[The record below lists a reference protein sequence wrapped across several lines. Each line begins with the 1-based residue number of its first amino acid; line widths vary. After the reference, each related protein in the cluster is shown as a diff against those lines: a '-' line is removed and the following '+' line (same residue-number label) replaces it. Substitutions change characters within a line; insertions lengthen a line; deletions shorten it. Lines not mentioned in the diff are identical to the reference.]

1 MTTES
6 FVLEAIDTLTQCIE
20 VDVLLRVDNVEELC
34 NTLEREAAGFN
45 PKLMYDLDTSDV
57 EKLMVRYGLKF
68 DPGSCAVRIRP
79 ADRMDSLPYKV
90 HTNRELS
97 LMLKGAKPLAV
108 FFDVCSG
115 DSGSDVIF
123 EEQLFEPYVAAGR
136 FIKRVQHGIRI
147 KGLGPEHRRV
157 FYAQP
162 GEEWRI
168 DAYIL
173 MKKVAERSGW
183 GEALER
189 MEGSLLG
196 YEDWQNDVFIK
207 TLYRPKR
214 WGLTA

>member
-79 ADRMDSLPYKV
+79 ADRMDSL
-90 HTNRELS
+90 
-97 LMLKGAKPLAV
+97 
-108 FFDVCSG
+108 
-115 DSGSDVIF
+115 
-123 EEQLFEPYVAAGR
+123 PYVAAGR

>member
-1 MTTES
+1 MKLES
-6 FVLEAIDTLTQCIE
+6 SRRPHSKVYCMCARQRCH
-20 VDVLLRVDNVEELC
+20 C
-34 NTLEREAAGFN
+34 
-45 PKLMYDLDTSDV
+45 TSC
-57 EKLMVRYGLKF
+57 
-68 DPGSCAVRIRP
+68 S
-79 ADRMDSLPYKV
+79 S
-90 HTNRELS
+90 
-97 LMLKGAKPLAV
+97 
-108 FFDVCSG
+108 SG
-115 DSGSDVIF
+115 DSESDVIF

-147 KGLGPEHRRV
+147 KDLGPEHRRV
-157 FYAQP
+157 FYSQP

-207 TLYRPKR
+207 TLYRPK
-214 WGLTA
+214 GGG